1 MSDFDVEPMWKY
13 VLGSRQSEDDFGVDV
28 FSAHQAVMAIMQGPI
43 DRGENL
49 QLAQNL
55 QKLERRKD
63 RICVE
68 PSAHPE
74 RRTCRQGRL
83 PEVVTEL
90 GWHSTLL

>member
-1 MSDFDVEPMWKY
+1 MSDFDVAPMWKY

-55 QKLERRKD
+55 
-63 RICVE
+63 
-68 PSAHPE
+68 
-74 RRTCRQGRL
+74 
-83 PEVVTEL
+83 
-90 GWHSTLL
+90 